1 MAGKITVVGLGAGDM
16 NQLTLGV
23 YKRLTQA
30 EVLYVRTK
38 DHPLIEDLKKEIAEI
53 HFFDEVY
60 EMAMDYAR
68 PDSSIIKITKDDI
81 PLIRKVLK
89 SIHPKL

>member
-60 EMAMDYAR
+60 EKHDQFEDVYEEIVERLFEEAKQGDVLYA
-68 PDSSIIKITKDDI
+68 
-81 PLIRKVLK
+81 V
-89 SIHPKL
+89 

>member
-53 HFFDEVY
+53 HFL
-60 EMAMDYAR
+60 MRSM
-68 PDSSIIKITKDDI
+68 
-81 PLIRKVLK
+81 K
-89 SIHPKL
+89 SMINSKMFTRRS